1 MPPALPTH
9 NSPTRCPPVS
19 SAGRS
24 QWTAEKLFSHSPRHT
39 KVHARPLRAASA
51 LPYVQVRP
59 PAANPTSP
67 TRAVSRGAASSA
79 ATAMLA
85 ASADAAAA
93 AASAFAR
100 ASLAAPSPRAHDP
113 RRGRPRHRRSLS
125 RLSPRHHRLCPRRRH
140 HDCHCVAATRA
151 APRLLRRDRHPGRL
165 GRRRRLSFRACVDRR
180 PLRRDS
186 IRPIQ
191 TATALFGSS
200 GALVWGLFCVKI
212 ICIKSKSVL
221 LDERGGWCHKVDG
234 DGDADADTLTVTVM
248 VNSSSKIQL
257 IRP

>member
-1 MPPALPTH
+1 MRRSPHPRREPTTLAAAALATVAP
-9 NSPTRCPPVS
+9 S
-19 SAGRS
+19 
-24 QWTAEKLFSHSPRHT
+24 
-39 KVHARPLRAASA
+39 AASA
-51 LPYVQVRP
+51 LATIAFVLAAAITTAIALP
-59 PAANPTSP
+59 PLAP
-67 TRAVSRGAASSA
+67 RRASSA
-79 ATAMLA
+79 AIGILA
-85 ASADAAAA
+85 ASAAA

-100 ASLAAPSPRAHDP
+100 AS
-113 RRGRPRHRRSLS
+113 
-125 RLSPRHHRLCPRRRH
+125 
-140 HDCHCVAATRA
+140 
-151 APRLLRRDRHPGRL
+151 
-165 GRRRRLSFRACVDRR
+165 CVDRR